1 VIKKVGYLVLLMPF
15 PLLADIF
22 NVELGISVND
32 SNIYSLAENSWE
44 YAYASEIQDSQG
56 DSWASAFYLSG
67 DGRKLYSISDS
78 MKIYLTDFE
87 TKTYAKHWSLVRW
100 PYESIEETIVDL
112 FDVYLGKFDASY
124 DTYVSQPI
132 GCVNETPLR
141 YGDIEDDGINELVL
155 FLGGDLVVFSP
166 ETNNIVFSNII
177 STDNWDS
184 PSETVQYFEDFGG
197 EGHADIPQY
206 QWKGVSDLRE
216 PVPALRGYGKIY
228 QGDIDEDG
236 NADIVVWRKLYR
248 SYWRKDAENGFEF
261 LSNTFYHF
269 ERDLTAQ
276 AESAAGITGEYL
288 PQDTPEADIQKWLA
302 ENNLTWSKG
311 YPSKSECP
319 GEEGQLILE
328 MHDPLLNDPEVLQ

>member
-1 VIKKVGYLVLLMPF
+1 MNKIISSILLINLSVF
-15 PLLADIF
+15 CFGDFLSLNGTAF
-22 NVELGISVND
+22 TNENESELFYSSIPYAIARQGQRSVYN
-32 SNIYSLAENSWE
+32 NS
-44 YAYASEIQDSQG
+44 
-56 DSWASAFYLSG
+56 
-67 DGRKLYSISDS
+67 SISG
-78 MKIYLTDFE
+78 FAE
-87 TKTYAKHWSLVRW
+87 TAEFVFSVSDDMDIVQTQKSDRIVKYNWSIDRW
-100 PYESIEETIVDL
+100 PHESIEETVNEL
-112 FDVYLGKFDASY
+112 FDVYMGKFAVNY
-124 DTYVSQPI
+124 DTYLSQPI

-166 ETNNIVFSNII
+166 EANNIVFSNII

-261 LSNTFYHF
+261 LSNTFYHY

-276 AESAAGITGEYL
+276 AESASGITGEYL
-288 PQDTPEADIQKWLA
+288 PQDTPEADIQNWLA
-302 ENNLTWSKG
+302 ENDLTWSKG

-319 GEEGQLILE
+319 GEEGQLIPE